1 MIARA
6 ALALLAVVAIV
17 VSGIWLSDRAS
28 GISARQTLLNPKS
41 SPAEL
46 RQGLQQAKDS
56 RTLNP
61 STDPDLTRYGL
72 LLRLGRN
79 AEART
84 VFESIV
90 RREPDSRNAWTFLA
104 VTSQSTNPA
113 QFRRA
118 LEHLHR
124 LSPLT
129 EKAP

>member
-46 RQGLQQAKDS
+46 RQGIQQAKDS

>member
-6 ALALLAVVAIV
+6 ALAALAVAAIV
-17 VSGIWLSDRAS
+17 VSGIWLSDRSS

-46 RQGLQQAKDS
+46 RQGIQDAKHA

-61 STDPDLTRYGL
+61 STDPDLTIYGL

-79 AEART
+79 AEARD

-104 VTSQSTNPA
+104 VTSQHTDPA

-118 LEHLHR
+118 LEHLHE

-129 EKAP
+129 ARAP